1 MALEPSEL
9 DGMKVVVR
17 PRLLS
22 DNGSAYI
29 SGELAEGFGE
39 KSLSY
44 VRRAP
49 LHRRINGKIVPWYQM
64 FKYRVLRE
72 NCNLSGDLEQK
83 MADHNLFRLHQH
95 ISNLAPVDVYCGRRR
110 PSF

>member
-29 SGELAEGFGE
+29 TG
-39 KSLSY
+39 
-44 VRRAP
+44 
-49 LHRRINGKIVPWYQM
+49 
-64 FKYRVLRE
+64 
-72 NCNLSGDLEQK
+72 
-83 MADHNLFRLHQH
+83 
-95 ISNLAPVDVYCGRRR
+95 
-110 PSF
+110 